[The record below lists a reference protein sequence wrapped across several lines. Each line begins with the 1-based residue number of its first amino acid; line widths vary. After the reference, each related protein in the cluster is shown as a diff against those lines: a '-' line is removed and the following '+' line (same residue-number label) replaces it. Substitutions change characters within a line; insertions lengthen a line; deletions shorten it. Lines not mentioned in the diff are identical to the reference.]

1 MPHIDKLA
9 LLQLQDNR
17 LLMVRSQG
25 KALFYLPGGKREAG
39 ESDSQALCREIAEE
53 LAVTLEPDSLQH
65 QVTLSAQADGQP
77 AGTLV
82 RLTCYAGHYTGT
94 PQPAAE
100 IAELAWLGLADRARC
115 SPAALLVLDWL
126 QAQARLS

>member
-1 MPHIDKLA
+1 MSHIDKLA
-9 LLQLQDNR
+9 LLQVQDNR

-25 KALFYLPGGKREAG
+25 KTLFYLPGGKREAG
-39 ESDSQALCREIAEE
+39 ESDTQALCREIAEE

-65 QVTLSAQADGQP
+65 QVTLSAQADGKP

-82 RLTCYAGHYTGT
+82 RLTCYAGHYAGT

-115 SPAALLVLDWL
+115 SAAALLVLDWL
-126 QAQARLS
+126 AQQGLLR

>member
-9 LLQLQDNR
+9 LLQVQDNR

-39 ESDSQALCREIAEE
+39 ESDTQALCREIAEE
-53 LAVTLEPDSLQH
+53 LAVTLDPDSLQH
-65 QVTLSAQADGQP
+65 QVTLSAQADGKP

-82 RLTCYAGHYTGT
+82 RLTCYTGHYAGT

-115 SPAALLVLDWL
+115 SAAALQVLEWL
-126 QAQARLS
+126 QAQGLLR